1 MHLRVLFATC
11 LVLALLAQAAGAA
24 AAAPP
29 FAALDV
35 FALEWASAPQIAP
48 DGSQVAYVRRSFDI
62 RSDAPRS
69 MIWLIGRDGVN
80 HRPLTGG
87 SISEASPRWS
97 PDARRIAYVAVDG
110 DGGAQIFVKWL
121 DAGVTTRV
129 ANLTEAPSRLAWSPD
144 GMTLAFVMRVPVKR
158 QVLEVKLPDPPKGA
172 RWAEPL
178 QAIDRVVYRADG
190 EGFLPDA
197 YRQVFVVPADG
208 GTARQLT
215 DGPWQHGAIDWT
227 PDGRKLLVS
236 ANRRPDADLVPAD
249 SEIHEIDLATGSIH
263 ALTKRFGP
271 DASPAVSPD
280 GRYIAYTGFD
290 DRYQGYQ
297 RARLY
302 LMRRDDGDIRELAA
316 DLDRDVE
323 NPVWSRDGRSIY
335 ISYDDQGTTR
345 VAAVDLAGRV
355 TNLIDDLGGEGWSR
369 PYGGGSFSVARDGTI
384 AYSAND
390 ALAPAEVGLLDQGKS
405 RRLTRLNADLLGR
418 RTLGSVEEIWT
429 NSSADGRRIQS
440 WLIRPPGHDPAK
452 KYPLIL
458 EIHGGPFANYGPR
471 FAAELQ
477 LYAAAGYAVLFSN
490 PRGSTSYGEEFGN
503 LIHHAYPG
511 NDYDDLMSA
520 VDAAIAG
527 GGIDGER
534 LYVTG
539 GSGGGVLTAW
549 IVGRTGRFRA
559 AAVQKPVINWT
570 SFVLT
575 ADLTSFFY
583 KYWFSAPPWDKPEE
597 YWQRSP
603 LSLVGNVTTPTMVV
617 TGEQDY
623 RTPISESEQYY
634 QALRLR
640 GVDTLLVRVP
650 GASHSLDA
658 RPSQLISRIAHILA
672 WFAKYDPAATR
683 DLDGSQGAAGP

>member
-1 MHLRVLFATC
+1 MHFSALCAVCLLVAMPAPAT
-11 LVLALLAQAAGAA
+11 A
-24 AAAPP
+24 
-29 FAALDV
+29 
-35 FALEWASAPQIAP
+35 EASAIRPFAP

-62 RSDAPRS
+62 KTDLPRR
-69 MIWLIGRDGVN
+69 MIWLVSRDGTG
-80 HRPLTGG
+80 HRPLAGG
-87 SISEASPRWS
+87 AAQESSPRWS
-97 PDARRIAYVAVDG
+97 PDGTRLAYVSG
-110 DGGAQIFVKWL
+110 DAEGGAQIFVKWL
-121 DAGVTTRV
+121 ADAVTTRV
-129 ANLTEAPSRLAWSPD
+129 TNLIDSPSRLVWSPD
-144 GMTLAFVMRVPVKR
+144 GKSLAFVMRVPVKR
-158 QVLEVKLPDPPKGA
+158 ELLAVKLPDAPKGA
-172 RWAEPL
+172 RWADPL

-197 YRQVFVVPADG
+197 FRQVFIVPADG

-215 DGPWQHGAIDWT
+215 EGPYEHADLAWA
-227 PDGRKLLVS
+227 PDGRELLVA
-236 ANRRPDADLVPAD
+236 ANRRTDADLSPVD
-249 SEIHEIDLATGSIH
+249 TEIHAIDLATGSIR
-263 ALTKRFGP
+263 ALTNRFGP
-271 DASPAVSPD
+271 DDSPAVSPD
-280 GRYIAYTGFD
+280 GKLIAYTGFD

-297 RARLY
+297 RRRLY
-302 LMRRDDGDIRELAA
+302 LLRRDSGETRELAA
-316 DLDRDVE
+316 TLDRDVE
-323 NPVWSRDGRSIY
+323 QPTWSGDGRVIY
-335 ISYDDQGTTR
+335 FRYDDHGRTKI
-345 VAAVDLAGRV
+345 ASVDLAGKV
-355 TNLIDDLGGEGWSR
+355 IELADDLGGEGWSR
-369 PYGGGSFSVARDGTI
+369 PYGGGSFSVARDETI

-390 ALAPAEVGLLDQGKS
+390 PLAPADVGWLSRGK
-405 RRLTRLNADLLGR
+405 RRHLTELNADLLGQ
-418 RTLGSVEEIWT
+418 RTLGQVEEIWST
-429 NSSADGRRIQS
+429 SPADGRRIQS
-440 WLIRPPGHDPAK
+440 WLIHPPGQDPAK

-534 LYVTG
+534 LFVTG

-549 IVGRTGRFRA
+549 IVGKTGRFRA

-575 ADLTSFFY
+575 ADATNFFY
-583 KYWFSAPPWDKPEE
+583 KYWFENPPWEDPEP
-597 YWQRSP
+597 YWKRSP

-623 RTPISESEQYY
+623 RTPISESEQFY

-658 RPSQLISRIAHILA
+658 RPSLLISRVAHILA
-672 WFAKYDPAATR
+672 WFAKHDPSTPKAPAVPV
-683 DLDGSQGAAGP
+683 GVAGP